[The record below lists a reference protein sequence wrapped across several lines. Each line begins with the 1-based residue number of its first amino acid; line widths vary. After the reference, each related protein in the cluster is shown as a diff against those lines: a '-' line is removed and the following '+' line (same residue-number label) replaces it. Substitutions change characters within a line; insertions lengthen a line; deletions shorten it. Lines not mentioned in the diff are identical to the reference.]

1 LGPAKSFIDTK
12 FNLDKDKRSCFHTM
26 CFRGNNECLTTVL
39 NYDRECLKKHFS
51 SELTAALVYS
61 KLKTLDIVKGQLSS
75 TKYHGQDTIKRFLNF
90 NQRATDLF

>member
-1 LGPAKSFIDTK
+1 
-12 FNLDKDKRSCFHTM
+12 M

-75 TKYHGQDTIKRFLNF
+75 TKYHGQDAIKRFLNF
-90 NQRATDLF
+90 NQRATDLFQEYS